1 MGIRTTIRM
10 ARNVKKKDFVQ
21 KEMKIMKGQLVG
33 KISIKKYLDL
43 QILFTPKVNHFLN
56 TYFSNLE
63 LNCWRL
69 WSEQKKL
76 DYPIFIDREQ

>member
-1 MGIRTTIRM
+1 
-10 ARNVKKKDFVQ
+10 
-21 KEMKIMKGQLVG
+21 MKLVG

-63 LNCWRL
+63 LNCCRL